1 MSLLEP
7 SAVTWT
13 LEHNVGMSVNPLGN
27 TLQRVVRSGPRW
39 RATVEYPPLQGAD
52 AKLFAARLDEM
63 SRGDRWFYF
72 PVPQAEF
79 SGNWNVENLITNGDL
94 ANETTSGWTAGYSAT
109 LSNNARRLKVSNGS
123 TGSPT
128 EDGAALQNVTMEAN
142 KPHILLAGAM
152 PGGPSE
158 IVSATIDR
166 QSDGVDE
173 ETTGNLTAPTLIALD
188 ISPTV
193 SGMRVNLYNRSQY
206 TEGYV
211 YFGNVSLA
219 RCLRVNGSQQIG
231 NKLLV
236 DGGPTSASSPTTG
249 LNAALKAGEF
259 VCFKGGNQYELKRLT
274 SDFDTDSTGAGYLE
288 FEPFIRTAP
297 ADNAPVI
304 VYKPFVRMILA
315 QHTSA
320 HSINTAK
327 HHGFVLDLIEDVT
340 P

>member
-1 MSLLEP
+1 MLLQP
-7 SAVTWT
+7 RSVTWS
-13 LEHNVGMSVNPLGN
+13 LEHNVATSVSPMGSI
-27 TLQRVVRSGPRW
+27 QRVVRGGPRW
-39 RATVEYPPLQGAD
+39 RATCEYPPLTGAD
-52 AKLFAARLDEM
+52 AKLMAAFYDQA
-63 SRGDRWFYF
+63 SRGDRWVLF

-79 SGNWNVENLITNGDL
+79 SGAWNVENLITNGDF
-94 ANETTSGWTAGYSAT
+94 ADETTSGWSAGYSAA
-109 LSNNARRLKVSNGS
+109 LSINARRLKVSNGS

-128 EDGAALQNVTMEAN
+128 EDGAALQNVTMEAG
-142 KPHILLAGAM
+142 KPHVLLASAM

-158 IVSATIDR
+158 TVSATIDR
-166 QSDGVDE
+166 QSDAVDE
-173 ETTGNLTAPTLIALD
+173 ATTGNLTAPNLIALD
-188 ISPTV
+188 VDPTV
-193 SGMRVNLYNRSQY
+193 SGMRVNLYNRAQY

-211 YFGNVSLA
+211 YFGNVTLA

-249 LNAALKAGEF
+249 LNGALKAGEF
-259 VCFKGGNQYELKRLT
+259 ICFKGGNQYELKRLT

-304 VYKPFVRMILA
+304 VYRPFVRMVLA
-315 QHTSA
+315 QHVSA
-320 HSINTAK
+320 QSINTAR
-327 HHGFVLDLIEDVT
+327 HSGFVLDLIEDVT